1 MSRDTSGIC
10 LNYISGLILIV
21 NILPNNIYHV
31 NQSRASQNV
40 SSIKTS
46 RDKME
51 QKFQVMS
58 GLKRVE
64 DQKMELKKSSSTSSL
79 DPAQT
84 ASKEVSELGG
94 GKNQDRNGNGSI
106 KGNSSDKKVRKK
118 VSSAE
123 LKIK

>member
-1 MSRDTSGIC
+1 
-10 LNYISGLILIV
+10 
-21 NILPNNIYHV
+21 
-31 NQSRASQNV
+31 
-40 SSIKTS
+40 
-46 RDKME
+46 
-51 QKFQVMS
+51 MS

-84 ASKEVSELGG
+84 AGKEVSELGG

-106 KGNSSDKKVRKK
+106 KRNSSDKKVRKRFPQ
-118 VSSAE
+118 